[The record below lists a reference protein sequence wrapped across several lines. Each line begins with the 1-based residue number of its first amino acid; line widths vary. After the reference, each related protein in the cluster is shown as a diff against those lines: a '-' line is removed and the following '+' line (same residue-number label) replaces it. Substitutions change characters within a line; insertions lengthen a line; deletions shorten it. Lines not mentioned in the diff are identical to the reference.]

1 MTVRFVVSPGGEL
14 RGEWRVPSDKSVSH
28 RAVMLAALADGTSE
42 ISNILMSEDVRAT
55 INAVCAC
62 GVKVCEREDGRLTVD
77 GGGLRAPAAEIDC
90 GNSGTLMRLFCGVAA
105 GWGVAATLIGDS
117 SLMRRPMRRVAE
129 PLAAMGADIRTAE
142 NGTPPVQI
150 GGGAKLRGTAHTID
164 IASAQVKSALLLAGL
179 RAEGETS
186 VAEPLPTRDHT
197 ERMLEVFGAPVS
209 LNDNIVSV
217 CGGAAL
223 SPARFGVP
231 ADISSAAFLM
241 VGAAISGGEML
252 LRETGINPTRIGVVE
267 LLRRMGARI
276 EILNPRRMGA
286 EPVAD
291 IRILGGELRGI
302 DITAADV
309 PFAIDEF
316 PALLVAAAAAKGETT
331 LSGAGELRHKESDR
345 IGAMVAGLRT
355 LGVECE
361 ETEDGLTMDGRG
373 EREFVFDKGEVE
385 SRGDHRI
392 AMAMAIAAL
401 RAKGDIIVRD
411 CDNVA
416 TSFPGFSKQAIAAGL
431 RLVEERD

>member
-1 MTVRFVVSPGGEL
+1 
-14 RGEWRVPSDKSVSH
+14 
-28 RAVMLAALADGTSE
+28 
-42 ISNILMSEDVRAT
+42 
-55 INAVCAC
+55 
-62 GVKVCEREDGRLTVD
+62 
-77 GGGLRAPAAEIDC
+77 
-90 GNSGTLMRLFCGVAA
+90 
-105 GWGVAATLIGDS
+105 
-117 SLMRRPMRRVAE
+117 
-129 PLAAMGADIRTAE
+129 
-142 NGTPPVQI
+142 
-150 GGGAKLRGTAHTID
+150 
-164 IASAQVKSALLLAGL
+164 
-179 RAEGETS
+179 
-186 VAEPLPTRDHT
+186 
-197 ERMLEVFGAPVS
+197 
-209 LNDNIVSV
+209 
-217 CGGAAL
+217 
-223 SPARFGVP
+223 
-231 ADISSAAFLM
+231 M